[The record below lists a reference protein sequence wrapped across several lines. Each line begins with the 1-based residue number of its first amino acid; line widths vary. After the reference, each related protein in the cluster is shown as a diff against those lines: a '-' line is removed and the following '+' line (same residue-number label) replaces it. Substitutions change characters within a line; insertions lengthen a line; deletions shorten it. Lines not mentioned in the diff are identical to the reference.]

1 MVRFSAPFLLLDAPD
16 DLLRFLG
23 AAALV
28 GAVLVLWWG
37 ILRQLR

>member
-1 MVRFSAPFLLLDAPD
+1 MLRFNTPFLLLDPPG
-16 DLLRFLG
+16 DLLRFFG

-37 ILRQLR
+37 ILRRLR

>member
-1 MVRFSAPFLLLDAPD
+1 MFRLNTPFLLLDSPGE
-16 DLLRFLG
+16 LLWFLG

>member
-1 MVRFSAPFLLLDAPD
+1 VFRFNTPFLLLNSQD

-28 GAVLVLWWG
+28 GGALVLWWG
-37 ILRQLR
+37 ILRRLR